1 MTSCENLHVA
11 ERAREA
17 ASFISRLLDQAGYGR
32 PTWGVVLGSGLQD
45 SDYIDKGS
53 VAAEV
58 EFARVPHMLVPT
70 VPGHRGVL
78 QFGLMG
84 EARVLLQR
92 GRLHYYETGDLRQV
106 TFPLRVMKEL
116 GVERLIL
123 LNAAG
128 ALNPVYERGDLMLVR
143 DHINLM
149 GVNPLI
155 GNAADAADRFVEL
168 ASAYDEE
175 MADVTLSI
183 AQMERVRMAEGVL
196 VGVAGPSYETGAELR
211 FLRLIGGDAVSMS
224 TVPEVIFARYLEMR
238 ILAISCITNV
248 WDLRRPHPISH
259 EEVLE
264 TARRQTPLLEKLVR
278 AVIAEVEGSVQWR
291 RA

>member
-1 MTSCENLHVA
+1 
-11 ERAREA
+11 
-17 ASFISRLLDQAGYGR
+17 
-32 PTWGVVLGSGLQD
+32 
-45 SDYIDKGS
+45 
-53 VAAEV
+53 
-58 EFARVPHMLVPT
+58 
-70 VPGHRGVL
+70 
-78 QFGLMG
+78 
-84 EARVLLQR
+84 
-92 GRLHYYETGDLRQV
+92 
-106 TFPLRVMKEL
+106 MKEL